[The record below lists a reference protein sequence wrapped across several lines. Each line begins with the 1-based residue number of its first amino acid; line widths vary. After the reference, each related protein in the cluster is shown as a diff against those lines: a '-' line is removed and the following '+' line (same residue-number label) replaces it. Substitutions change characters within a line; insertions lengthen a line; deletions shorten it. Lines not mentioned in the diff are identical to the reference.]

1 MARYPQIPP
10 ELNRFNITHTFP
22 INFTAKNI
30 ALKRMKAQIMHKV
43 AKLAE
48 YHIKEV
54 NFPAEA
60 FVDKPIK
67 RWARTKKSGKTLVK
81 TGHMKRSIQILSIY
95 RTVARIGTNVKY
107 AILHQVGRGFP
118 VRQFLGHSAVLAAA
132 TKRLIVSE
140 LNKAMRAPF

>member
-1 MARYPQIPP
+1 MHQI
-10 ELNRFNITHTFP
+10 
-22 INFTAKNI
+22 
-30 ALKRMKAQIMHKV
+30 

-48 YHIKEV
+48 YHVKEV

-81 TGHMKRSIQILSIY
+81 TGHMKRSIQVLKLS
-95 RTVARIGTNVKY
+95 RSLAWIGTAVKY
-107 AILHQVGRGFP
+107 AILHQMGRGFP
-118 VRQFLGHSAVLAAA
+118 VRQFVGHSAVLVDA
-132 TKRLIVSE
+132 TRRLIISE